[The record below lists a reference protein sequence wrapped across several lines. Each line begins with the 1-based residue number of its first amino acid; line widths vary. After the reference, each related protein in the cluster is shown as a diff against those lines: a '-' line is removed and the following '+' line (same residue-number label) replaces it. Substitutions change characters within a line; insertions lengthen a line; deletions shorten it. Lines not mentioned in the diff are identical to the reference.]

1 MDISIGDVIS
11 GIIIGSLATW
21 FLIDYTEKE
30 SVSEITPLGLSG
42 NTSSFTLKKDGNTYW
57 CNAMSCWEL
66 TGFKNNSYDTEQGY
80 PLYEYE
86 E

>member
-1 MDISIGDVIS
+1 MNISKFWFAFALLIAAFGV
-11 GIIIGSLATW
+11 GYSLGYYNT
-21 FLIDYTEKE
+21 DK
-30 SVSEITPLGLSG
+30 VTPLGKSG
-42 NTSSFTLKKDGNTYW
+42 DTSSFTLKKGGNTYW